1 MNYSLNEWHVL
12 YVKHLHEK
20 KIDSKVKSIAIKSFL
35 PTYETMVNWSD
46 RKKKLIKPLFP
57 SYLFVKPKTKK
68 ELFKVLDFKGVYRY
82 LKTNERYLTVKE
94 SEIQKIKNFLSIDEV
109 SDISISNYEPILGEK
124 ATITYGTMYGLE
136 CKVLRKSNRSKVMV
150 RIESLKKNIVAHVPI
165 QFLEPV
171 TQKITH

>member
-94 SEIQKIKNFLSIDEV
+94 SEIQ
-109 SDISISNYEPILGEK
+109 
-124 ATITYGTMYGLE
+124 
-136 CKVLRKSNRSKVMV
+136 
-150 RIESLKKNIVAHVPI
+150 
-165 QFLEPV
+165 
-171 TQKITH
+171 